1 MNETKVDKR
10 KTKKIKKDKSQK
22 TIKSSKRI
30 ENVVIFEESAMESE
44 LSEI

>member
-22 TIKSSKRI
+22 TIKSRKRI